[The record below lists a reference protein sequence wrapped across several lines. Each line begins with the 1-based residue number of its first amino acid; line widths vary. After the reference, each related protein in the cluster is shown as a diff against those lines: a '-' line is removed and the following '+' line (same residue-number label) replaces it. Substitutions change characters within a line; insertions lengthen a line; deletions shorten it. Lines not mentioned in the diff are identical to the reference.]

1 MNKIIK
7 NVVIK
12 PVVFVLILLV
22 LLLTAGLISDMTR
35 EGTHF
40 TRAITSSKDAKLI
53 KSNYWG
59 FVDLTI
65 RHHFIATPEVIDSI
79 IKDKGLKPVNNEEL
93 MRDYDTNVIGRIV
106 GEITKDEEWLLPP
119 GEISSYVYKEYV
131 ESDSLEGDLLTS
143 VDVLQHNQQ
152 KTEAFYISDNY

>member
-7 NVVIK
+7 NIIIK
-12 PVVFVLILLV
+12 PIVFILV
-22 LLLTAGLISDMTR
+22 LLTLLVTAGLIYDMTR

-40 TRAITSSKDAKLI
+40 TRSITDSKDAKLI

-93 MRDYDTNVIGRIV
+93 IV
-106 GEITKDEEWLLPP
+106 YSLPKNEEWLLPP
-119 GEISSYVYKEYV
+119 GEISSYVYKVYV
-131 ESDSLEGDLLTS
+131 ESKSLEGGLLSS
-143 VDVLQHNQQ
+143 VDALQHNQQ
-152 KTEAFYISDNY
+152 KTEAFYISDDH